1 MYPVEADN
9 KAICSHE
16 HIILITKQFH
26 VSTGCY
32 INKTF
37 IFYTIHQRKIHEQS
51 IFPRSFILFFDSRID
66 SVYLTDR
73 GKLVRS
79 KHALNNTEFIP

>member
-32 INKTF
+32 IDKTF
-37 IFYTIHQRKIHEQS
+37 IFTLFINVKYMNSQY
-51 IFPRSFILFFDSRID
+51 FLDLSFYFLIQ
-66 SVYLTDR
+66 
-73 GKLVRS
+73 
-79 KHALNNTEFIP
+79 E

>member
-16 HIILITKQFH
+16 HTILITKQFH

-32 INKTF
+32 INKNF
-37 IFYTIHQRKIHEQS
+37 IFYTIHQHKIHEQS
-51 IFPRSFILFFDSRID
+51 ILPRSFISFFDSRID

-73 GKLVRS
+73 GKLFQS
-79 KHALNNTEFIP
+79 KHALNNTEFMP

>member
-1 MYPVEADN
+1 MYPAEADN

-16 HIILITKQFH
+16 RIILITKQFH

-37 IFYTIHQRKIHEQS
+37 IFYTIHQHKIHEQS
-51 IFPRSFILFFDSRID
+51 ILPRSFILFFDSRID

-79 KHALNNTEFIP
+79 KHALNNTELMP

>member
-16 HIILITKQFH
+16 RIILITKQFH

-37 IFYTIHQRKIHEQS
+37 IFYTIHQHKIHEQS
-51 IFPRSFILFFDSRID
+51 ILPRSFILFFDSRID
-66 SVYLTDR
+66 SVYLTGR
-73 GKLVRS
+73 GKL
-79 KHALNNTEFIP
+79 FIK